1 MSSTVN
7 ARRGKPSAARV
18 NAMFIGAVDLAS
30 TAYYTQCGAGD
41 TSAEATDPHLQAKA
55 FMNFRSL
62 PLLIAI
68 GLALAGC
75 LQSEQPKF
83 SLADVAAP
91 LGEGGRYAVFER
103 GPDNRYQ
110 RQEAV
115 VIKRRADGAYDFVD
129 EKGET
134 QTVSLHPLGPGLFVA
149 QAKAEKDDDPGYGYA
164 FLRVSGSEALV
175 YVPQCDA
182 QDKAM
187 LAAAGVE
194 VNAQMECILD
204 RVADAPALFKRLALG
219 EPVSKLVRE

>member
-1 MSSTVN
+1 
-7 ARRGKPSAARV
+7 
-18 NAMFIGAVDLAS
+18 
-30 TAYYTQCGAGD
+30 
-41 TSAEATDPHLQAKA
+41 
-55 FMNFRSL
+55 MNLRSL
-62 PLLIAI
+62 PLLMAIAF
-68 GLALAGC
+68 ALAGC

-83 SLADVAAP
+83 PLADAAAP

-115 VIKRRADGAYDFVD
+115 MIKRRPDGAYDFVD

-149 QAKAEKDDDPGYGYA
+149 QAKAEKDDPGYGYA
-164 FLRVSGSEALV
+164 LLRVSGGEAVV

-182 QDKAM
+182 QNKAV

-204 RVADAPALFKRLALG
+204 RVGDAPALFKRLELG